1 MSAPTI
7 AYVSTSG
14 GANNVQ
20 LDFGITGTDFDTATN
35 VTIVGVGDI
44 GFDIIDLNNI
54 TAHIGA
60 NFSPGTYSLTVTNP
74 DGTSDPAGSIIITD
88 AYLYQVGTGKKFSV
102 IGAAAAAL
110 VSDWGNCNYSITNP
124 GTIAIVVDPET
135 YPGGIICD
143 FTGLQTSSFNI
154 GTISIV
160 PSSGTPVIDG
170 HNHVNPADYDDVG
183 ITIIAPLGLDRNW
196 FSFNNLEI
204 KNCSVKGVQ
213 LGTAGINAGEHHTYL
228 TVHDC
233 GIGINS
239 DLNGNGYSTKNSVT
253 NNTIYNC
260 TTAITGQSTT
270 TDTSLNLV
278 YSCGAGIRL
287 DVNDS
292 NNPSV
297 SSAINNNTCYSITGI
312 AIQVAD
318 NTNGGARP
326 DVSNNTCYLCGVGV
340 FFHNTSPYNYTGIFG
355 GGNLVFKCTTPY
367 GSDGNPCI
375 GNAGIGYFNP
385 DSPAAIDTAVGNG
398 TTYTFLTRP
407 LTQYIISADKIKYAL
422 GASAAI
428 SGSITSQIATTGAR
442 VVVAVYKKADDSL
455 VETLLDTTADFVAN
469 TAKTLATIAGAAITF
484 TIPTTLADTEY
495 YVQLKV
501 SGGYPAVSNPGIVDN
516 IAAADFVGVK
526 ATAGAGN
533 VFIVNGE

>member
-7 AYVSTSG
+7 AHVGTSG

-60 NFSPGTYSLTVTNP
+60 NFPPGTYSLTVTNP
-74 DGTSDPAGSIIITD
+74 DGTSDPAGSITITD
-88 AYLYQVGTGKKFSV
+88 AYLYQVGTGKRFSV

-110 VSDWGNCNYSITNP
+110 VSDWNNSLIVYAGVL
-124 GTIAIVVDPET
+124 TIAVEPET
-135 YPGGIICD
+135 YAGSIVCD
-143 FTGLQTSSFNI
+143 FTGLPFSNMVTS
-154 GTISIV
+154 ISIV
-160 PSSGTPVIDG
+160 PASGQPVIDG
-170 HNHVNPADYDDVG
+170 HNHLLPAAYDDVG
-183 ITIIAPLGLDRNW
+183 ITIIGVAGKDAQWLY
-196 FSFNNLEI
+196 FNNFEI
-204 KNCSVKGVQ
+204 KNCAVKGAQ
-213 LGTAGINAGEHHTYL
+213 LSGSAGCNHTYL
-228 TVHDC
+228 IIHDC
-233 GIGINS
+233 GVGIQS
-239 DLNGNGYSTKNSVT
+239 GLNGNSYSAKNAVSH
-253 NNTIYNC
+253 NIIYNC
-260 TTAITGQSTT
+260 ATSIAGESTT
-270 TDTSLNLV
+270 TDMLENV
-278 YSCGAGIRL
+278 CYSCGAGINVA
-287 DVNDS
+287 VNDS

-318 NTNGGARP
+318 NTHGGALP

-340 FFHNTSPYNYTGIFG
+340 FFHNASPYNYTGIFG
-355 GGNLVFKCTTPY
+355 GGNLVFKCTAPY

-455 VETLLDTTADFVAN
+455 VATLLNTTADFVAN